1 MSPTK
6 KPKEKPPR
14 EKNVP
19 RMQEGRHQSKEAS
32 HEPCQ
37 KGSHKGR
44 VGSFNPE
51 HRNQQRKKARA
62 CTLNINK
69 QARAER
75 LEVEIVPCKG
85 LPKGHASTKKSPFQI
100 PQYQSWLFNGE
111 VSLYGK
117 GAQRKG

>member
-1 MSPTK
+1 MCPVCKKEDTNLKRHLMSHARK
-6 KPKEKPPR
+6 GHIKAEL
-14 EKNVP
+14 V
-19 RMQEGRHQSKEAS
+19 AS
-32 HEPCQ
+32 ILSIN
-37 KGSHKGR
+37 KG
-44 VGSFNPE
+44 
-51 HRNQQRKKARA
+51 QRKKARA
-62 CTLNINK
+62 CTLNINR